1 MFKKVENALTET
13 AHAISAIWKTRFVEN
28 NSKLN
33 SKLYFFKILIYN
45 LQSTI
50 LHKYYLQCGSHYA
63 TLLT

>member
-1 MFKKVENALTET
+1 MFKKVETALTET

-50 LHKYYLQCGSHYA
+50 LYKYYL
-63 TLLT
+63 